1 MSSKKT
7 QDGQRRSLLAGASV
21 LAAAAAALSAT
32 PAMAQDAGA
41 EEEEAIVITGTR
53 IARPG
58 FTSNSPIATIG
69 AQELTLQ
76 QPVDVEELL
85 RDQPQ
90 FAAGNG
96 SQVNNGASG
105 AATLDLRGLSEPRTL
120 PLVDGRR
127 VVGYGPNGI
136 FDTAMV
142 PVALIDRIDV
152 VTGGASA
159 VYGSDAIAG
168 VVNFILK
175 DDFQGLDLR
184 YNRAWN
190 DLHDTGE
197 QNDASATLGANFD
210 GGRGNVVLSMN
221 WLDRE
226 EVYQINGPAALTPGN
241 SSTTTPSAFDFEIG
255 PRQQVTATGEL
266 VDFYQGFDFN
276 GQNLYQQPQQR
287 WGATALAR
295 YEINE
300 SVEAYGRFMFQS
312 STSAPQ
318 LASSGTFGFSFEIP
332 VDNPFLTPDFRADLI
347 ANNPGNIAPCS
358 EPSLG
363 DCATVG
369 VRWRAV
375 PVGARQYAYEYD
387 TFQTLFGMRGDIGQT
402 GWAWDVAYAY
412 GESSLKRRQNNDVDA
427 NRIQQAFFATS
438 TTECFDS
445 SNFCSPL
452 NIFDPSQGINPE
464 AIDFIRLGL
473 QADSLT
479 TQEYVTGSISGDL
492 ADVTSPFATTP
503 IGLAFGAEWR
513 EETSDYRPDSA
524 SQAGVSPGFGQTLPV
539 AGSYDVMEF
548 FGEALVPLVENAP
561 FADSINLELGYRV
574 SDYSTSGS
582 VESYKYG
589 LDWAPVES
597 LRLRA
602 MFQRAVRAA
611 SINELFGAFTPGTGD
626 LLVDPCA
633 AGTPDDP
640 DTVPNELSPIPAG
653 DLYDL
658 CLATGVPVGTLNN
671 ATLNQPTAGQIN
683 NFSGGNEDLQPE
695 TADTV
700 TLGFVFRPTGALS
713 GFTATVDYFD
723 ITVEDAISIR
733 PAFDILD
740 GCYNTARNTTADP
753 LAADCLLIARN
764 TNGSL
769 EGDLIYGVN
778 QQTQNIGEVHVEGI
792 DYSFGYAW
800 DVGAWGN
807 IAASFEGT
815 HLLSTEY
822 TPSGGFT
829 VDCLGYYGKTCG
841 LPSTL
846 SASVGG
852 PVSEDRWIQRTTWGI
867 GDWEFSYRWRHL
879 SAVSIDPLT
888 EEFGTITGTLDP
900 DSLSIPDYDYFDL
913 SVGWQA
919 TDFLRLQANVTN
931 VTDEEAPFV
940 ATETGSTGFNSGNT
954 YPSTYDVLGRVFTVG
969 ATARF

>member
-1 MSSKKT
+1 
-7 QDGQRRSLLAGASV
+7 
-21 LAAAAAALSAT
+21 
-32 PAMAQDAGA
+32 
-41 EEEEAIVITGTR
+41 
-53 IARPG
+53 
-58 FTSNSPIATIG
+58 
-69 AQELTLQ
+69 
-76 QPVDVEELL
+76 
-85 RDQPQ
+85 
-90 FAAGNG
+90 
-96 SQVNNGASG
+96 VNNGASG

-136 FDTAMV
+136 FDSAMV
-142 PVALIDRIDV
+142 PVALVERIDV

-175 DDFQGLDLR
+175 DDFEGLDVR

-190 DLHDTGE
+190 DLHDTGV
-197 QNDASATLGANFD
+197 QNDASVTLGANFD
-210 GGRGNVVLSMN
+210 DGRGNVVLSMN

-226 EVYQINGPAALTPGN
+226 EVYQIKGPAALTPGA
-241 SSTTTPSAFDFEIG
+241 SSTTTPSAFDFEVG

-287 WGATALAR
+287 WGATALAS

-318 LASSGTFGFSFEIP
+318 LASSGTFGFSFEVP

-347 ANNPGNIAPCS
+347 ANNPGNIAACS
-358 EPSLG
+358 EPTLG

-387 TFQTLFGMRGDIGQT
+387 TFQTLFGMRGDIGET
-402 GWAWDVAYAY
+402 GWTWDVAYAY

-427 NRIQQAFFATS
+427 DRIQQAFFATS
-438 TTECFDS
+438 TTECFDT

-492 ADVTSPFATTP
+492 ADVHSPFATTP

-513 EETSDYRPDSA
+513 EETSDYQPDAA
-524 SQAGVSPGFGQTLPV
+524 SRAGVSPGFGQTLPV
-539 AGSYDVMEF
+539 AGAYDVMEF
-548 FGEALVPLVENAP
+548 FGEALVPLVENAA

-574 SDYSTSGS
+574 SDYSSSGS

-589 LDWAPVES
+589 IDWSPVES
-597 LRLRA
+597 LRFRA
-602 MFQRAVRAA
+602 MFQQAVRAA
-611 SINELFGAFTPGTGD
+611 SINELFGPYTPGTGD

-633 AGTPDDP
+633 DQ
-640 DTVPNELSPIPAG
+640 VLVAG

-658 CLATGVPVGTLNN
+658 CLATGVPG
-671 ATLNQPTAGQIN
+671 ATLNAGTLDQPTSGQIN
-683 NFSGGNEDLQPE
+683 NFSGGNPNLQPE
-695 TADTV
+695 TADTI
-700 TLGFVFRPTGALS
+700 TLGFVFRPTGALT

-740 GCYNTARNTTADP
+740 GCYNTGRNTAADP
-753 LAADCLLIARN
+753 LASDCLLIARN
-764 TNGSL
+764 VNGSL

-778 QQTQNIGEVHVEGI
+778 QQTQNIGEVHIEGL

-800 DVGAWGN
+800 DIGAWGN
-807 IAASFEGT
+807 IDASFEGT

-852 PVSEDRWIQRTTWGI
+852 PVSEDRWIQRTTWTL
-867 GDWEFSYRWRHL
+867 GDWDLSYRWRHL

-900 DSLSIPDYDYFDL
+900 DSLSIPEYDYFDL

-931 VTDEEAPFV
+931 VTNEEAPFV
-940 ATETGSTGFNSGNT
+940 ATETGSTGFNSGNS